1 MDSFTSLHGNMLE
14 KHNCQIKISTPTP
27 FWLYNL
33 WCLFSGCNNNN
44 KHFGNRRWKATKR
57 QPHSSHKIYLMK
69 LINKLWYKSWTV
81 SGSKPP
87 TLSVLL
93 LQYML
98 LLLLLLMLRL
108 LLLLLLLVCCCCS
121 SNIFIKSSK
130 LLAVACDA
138 DKRAWS
144 AAVAADVAA
153 GPTSQPAIA
162 AHINEQMSISRQSFC
177 NFWVF

>member
-1 MDSFTSLHGNMLE
+1 MWLPSRGKVSCRLYVLIYSVTRKYVWENIIAKS
-14 KHNCQIKISTPTP
+14 KIKISTPTP
-27 FWLYNL
+27 FWWHNL

-93 LQYML
+93 LQFML
-98 LLLLLLMLRL
+98 LLLLLLLLRL
-108 LLLLLLLVCCCCS
+108 RLLLLLLVCCCCS

-144 AAVAADVAA
+144 AAVADVAA
-153 GPTSQPAIA
+153 GPGPTSNSGT
-162 AHINEQMSISRQSFC
+162 H
-177 NFWVF
+177 